1 MDRFGTVLIVCSA
14 IFNATASSL
23 MKKGFGHQQDLLDRG
38 FWQAV
43 LRIVS
48 NPWAVVG
55 VICFGVSFMFMSAAL
70 SRVDLSVAY
79 PVMSGLVF
87 LMVLGVSVLFFSETV
102 TVTRVMGILLILS
115 GVFAI
120 SR

>member
-1 MDRFGTVLIVCSA
+1 
-14 IFNATASSL
+14 
-23 MKKGFGHQQDLLDRG
+23 
-38 FWQAV
+38 
-43 LRIVS
+43 
-48 NPWAVVG
+48 
-55 VICFGVSFMFMSAAL
+55 MFMSAAL

-87 LMVLGVSVLFFSETV
+87 LLVLGVSAFFFSETI
-102 TVTRVMGILLILS
+102 TFMRLMGVLLILS